1 MLGDDKKSST
11 NINTNIQKTKI
22 DLSLIEVNSKQP
34 RKTFDDDKLLELSNS
49 IKNIGQI
56 VPIIVRESPKNKN
69 KYIVVAGERR
79 WRASKLAGLKTIDV
93 VFSDKNEKLSSL
105 ASVIENVQREDL
117 NSMEEAEAYNSLI
130 NEHNLTHEE
139 ISKFTGKSRSYISNF
154 IRIVGLPDDVKQFL
168 IERKITFGHARALL
182 SAKHITKMANIV
194 IKHQLNVRQTEDLIK
209 EEQKEISKKDINNEN
224 INEKDPNI
232 SDYEK
237 YLSLKLG
244 YEVEIKDK
252 KGKGVLSVKYK
263 TLDQLENIIS
273 IFNKE

>member
-34 RKTFDDDKLLELSNS
+34 RKTFDDEKLLELSNS

-56 VPIIVRESPKNKN
+56 VPIIVRESPKSKN

-79 WRASKLAGLKTIDV
+79 WRASKLAGLETIDV
-93 VFSDKNEKLSSL
+93 VISDKNEKLSSL

-182 SAKHITKMANIV
+182 SAKNISKMANIV
-194 IKHQLNVRQTEDLIK
+194 MKHQLNVRQTEALIK

-224 INEKDPNI
+224 TKDKDPNI

-244 YEVEIKDK
+244 YEVAIKDK

-263 TLDQLENIIS
+263 TLDQLEDIIS

>member
-34 RKTFDDDKLLELSNS
+34 RKTFDDDKLSELSNS

>member
-1 MLGDDKKSST
+1 MLGDDKKSSA

-34 RKTFDDDKLLELSNS
+34 RKTFDDDKLSELSNS

>member
-1 MLGDDKKSST
+1 MLGDDKKSSA

>member
-1 MLGDDKKSST
+1 MLGDDKKSSA
-11 NINTNIQKTKI
+11 NINTNIHKTKI

-56 VPIIVRESPKNKN
+56 VPIIVRESPNSKN

-93 VFSDKNEKLSSL
+93 VISDKNEKLSSL

-168 IERKITFGHARALL
+168 IEKKLPLVTLERYYQQKI
-182 SAKHITKMANIV
+182 
-194 IKHQLNVRQTEDLIK
+194 
-209 EEQKEISKKDINNEN
+209 
-224 INEKDPNI
+224 
-232 SDYEK
+232 
-237 YLSLKLG
+237 
-244 YEVEIKDK
+244 
-252 KGKGVLSVKYK
+252 
-263 TLDQLENIIS
+263 
-273 IFNKE
+273 